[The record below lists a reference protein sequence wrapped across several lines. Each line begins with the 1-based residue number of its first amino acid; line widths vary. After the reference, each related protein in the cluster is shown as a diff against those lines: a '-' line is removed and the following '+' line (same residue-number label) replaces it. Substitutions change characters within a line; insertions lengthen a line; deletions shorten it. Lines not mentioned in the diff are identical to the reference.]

1 MEYHSPLLQKIN
13 IKVVIHM
20 GMKEKIFGNGSTK
33 LGGSKDF
40 FEAVKERRSIYG
52 IGKERTISDE
62 KLQEVIEHAVLHT
75 PSAFN
80 SQSARVVVLLDA
92 NHTKLWN
99 EITKETLRGIVPAD
113 QFSST
118 EDKMNGFAQGYGTV
132 LFFEDQD
139 VITGLQEKLPTFAD
153 NFPKWSQHSSGMLQ
167 FVVWTA
173 LKQEGLGASLQHY
186 NPLID
191 EQVKEEWTIPDSWE
205 LIAQMPFGNQTA
217 PPGDKEFQPV
227 EERVKFH
234 K

>member
-1 MEYHSPLLQKIN
+1 
-13 IKVVIHM
+13 M
-20 GMKEKIFGNGSTK
+20 GMKEKIFGNVSTK
-33 LGGSKDF
+33 NEGSKAF

-62 KLQEVIEHAVLHT
+62 NLQEVIQYAVLHT

-80 SQSARVVVLLDA
+80 SQSARVVVLLDYS
-92 NHTKLWN
+92 HTKLWN

-118 EDKMNGFAQGYGTV
+118 EEKMNSFANGYGTV

-139 VITGLQEKLPTFAD
+139 VIKGLQEKLPTFAD

-167 FVVWTA
+167 FVIWTA
-173 LKQEGLGASLQHY
+173 LKKEGLGASLQHY

-191 EQVKEEWTIPDSWE
+191 AQVKEEWDIPHSWE

-227 EERVKFH
+227 EGRVKFY
-234 K
+234 

>member
-1 MEYHSPLLQKIN
+1 MK
-13 IKVVIHM
+13 KVITFM
-20 GMKEKIFGNGSTK
+20 GMKEKIFGNVSTK
-33 LGGSKDF
+33 NEGSKAF
-40 FEAVKERRSIYG
+40 FEALKERRSIYG

-62 KLQEVIEHAVLHT
+62 NLQEVIQYAVLHT

-80 SQSARVVVLLDA
+80 SQSARVVVLLDDS
-92 NHTKLWN
+92 HTKLWN

-118 EDKMNGFAQGYGTV
+118 EEKMNSFANGYGTV

-139 VITGLQEKLPTFAD
+139 VIKGLQEKLPTFAD

-167 FVVWTA
+167 FVIWTA
-173 LKQEGLGASLQHY
+173 LKKEGLGASLQHY

-191 EQVKEEWTIPDSWE
+191 AQVKEEWDIPHSWE

-227 EERVKFH
+227 EGRVKFY
-234 K
+234 